1 VRDKTEGVGSSARL
15 RQSRRAGSA
24 AAWLNLFSFC
34 LREKYFSFDSFWCKM
49 EEIWIAWKGEGERMK
64 NYRAELVGVFGDPVD
79 GNPTGVTMEAAFAE
93 KCLNYR
99 YLTLKVLPED
109 LEEAM
114 RSLRVL
120 HMKGINLTMP
130 HKIKVI
136 PLLNE
141 LSEAAGIIGAV
152 NTVVLREDGTLFGE
166 NTDGKGFVQ
175 ALHNKGISLEG
186 KRVVLLGAGGAA
198 KAIAVECALAGAASI
213 KVVNRTLERALELVD
228 TLKKHTKTEAS
239 CEQWESCH
247 KIPADTDILING
259 TSIGL
264 HPDGDQKPDIDY
276 DGIAPHMAAADVVF
290 NPVDTLFLK
299 EAQKQGAT
307 AVNGLGMLACQA
319 ALNFKLWTGVE
330 PSLKVMEDTLQKEF
344 E

>member
-1 VRDKTEGVGSSARL
+1 
-15 RQSRRAGSA
+15 
-24 AAWLNLFSFC
+24 
-34 LREKYFSFDSFWCKM
+34 
-49 EEIWIAWKGEGERMK
+49 MK

-79 GNPTGVTMEAAFAE
+79 GNPTGVTMEAAFE
-93 KCLNYR
+93 DKGLNYR

-109 LEEAM
+109 LEDAM
-114 RSLRVL
+114 RSLYVL

-136 PLLNE
+136 PLLDE

-152 NTVVLREDGTLFGE
+152 NTVVLREDGKLFGE

-175 ALHNKGISLEG
+175 ALHNRGISLEG
-186 KRVVLLGAGGAA
+186 KKVTLLGAGGAA
-198 KAIAVECALAGAASI
+198 KAIAVECALAGASSI
-213 KVVNRTLERALELVD
+213 TIINRTLERAQELVD
-228 TLKKHTKTEAS
+228 TLKKYTKAEAT
-239 CEQWESCH
+239 CEKWGEHH
-247 KIPADTDILING
+247 KIPENTDILING

-276 DGIAPHMAAADVVF
+276 KSITSHMVAADVVF
-290 NPVDTLFLK
+290 NPADTLFLK
-299 EAQKQGAT
+299 EAEKQGAE

-330 PSLKVMEDTLQKEF
+330 PSLKVMEKTLRKEF